1 VLPDD
6 EPLRLLTVHAHPDD
20 ESSKGAGTVAL
31 ASDAGAR
38 CVLVCCTGGEAGDIL
53 NPAMDTDEVRS
64 NIHDV
69 RRKELAQAAE
79 ILGYAEVVY
88 LGYRD
93 SGMPG
98 SPDNQR
104 PDCFANAP
112 FEEAVGRLVAI
123 LRRERPHVVIT
134 YPDIQDGYQHP
145 DHLRVFD
152 VTVAAV
158 RAAANAGQHP
168 WAGPAW
174 DVPKLYYTMWTR
186 ARMLAT
192 HQKLLELGQKSPY
205 DDSWFQR
212 PWQDFRVTTSVD
224 ISSVWDRRK
233 AALLA
238 HATQIDPAS
247 PFWFALPDDVA
258 RTVHPYEEYHLA
270 RCNVVVELP
279 ETSVFEGLRAKVDA
293 GA

>member
-1 VLPDD
+1 VHDD
-6 EPLRLLTVHAHPDD
+6 EQLRLLTVHAHPDD

-31 ASDAGAR
+31 ASDAGVR
-38 CVLVCCTGGEAGDIL
+38 CVLVTCTGGEAGDIL
-53 NPAMDTDEVRS
+53 NPALDTEEVRA
-64 NIHDV
+64 DLV
-69 RRKELAQAAE
+69 ATRRRELARAAE
-79 ILGYAEVVY
+79 IIGYHEVIW

-98 SPDNQR
+98 TPENAH
-104 PDCFANAP
+104 PGNFANAP
-112 FEEAVGRLVAI
+112 FPEAVGRLVAI

-134 YPDIQDGYQHP
+134 YPDVQDGYQHP

-158 RAAANAGQHP
+158 RDAANPQRHP

-186 ARMLAT
+186 ARMQAT
-192 HQKLLELGQKSPY
+192 HQKLVELGLESPY
-205 DDSWFQR
+205 DESWFQR
-212 PWQDFRVTTSVD
+212 PWQDFRVTTSID
-224 ISSVWDRRK
+224 ISPVWERRK
-233 AALLA
+233 EALLA

-247 PFWFALPDDVA
+247 PFWFALPDEVA

-270 RCNVVVELP
+270 RSNVHVELP
-279 ETSVFEGLRAKVDA
+279 ETDLFAGLRVAVDA
-293 GA
+293 

>member
-1 VLPDD
+1 MPAADQ
-6 EPLRLLTVHAHPDD
+6 LRLLTVHAHPDD
-20 ESSKGAGTVAL
+20 ESSKGAGTIAKYH
-31 ASDAGAR
+31 DEGAWS
-38 CVLVCCTGGEAGDIL
+38 VLVCCTGGEAGDIL
-53 NPAMDTDEVRS
+53 NPALDTEEVRAD
-64 NIHDV
+64 IQGF

-98 SPDNQR
+98 SEDNAH
-104 PDCFANAP
+104 PGCFANAP

-152 VTVAAV
+152 ITVAAV
-158 RAAANAGQHP
+158 REAANANQHP

-174 DVPKLYYTMWTR
+174 DVPKLYYTLWTR
-186 ARMLAT
+186 ARMQAT
-192 HQKLLELGQKSPY
+192 HRAILDMGKASPY

-238 HATQIDPAS
+238 HGTQIDPSS

-270 RCNVVVELP
+270 RSNVAVELP
-279 ETSVFEGLRAKVDA
+279 ETDVFEGLRAKVDA